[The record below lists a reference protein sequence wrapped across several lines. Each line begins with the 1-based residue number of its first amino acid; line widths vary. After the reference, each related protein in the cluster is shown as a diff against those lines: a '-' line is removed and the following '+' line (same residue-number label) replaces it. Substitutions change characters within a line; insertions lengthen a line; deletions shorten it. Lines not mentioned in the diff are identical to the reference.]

1 MDLANEKSWIWW
13 GFTLCEM
20 LASGKSRIMSHLS
33 EAPGDLPAGL
43 CGFLHLFLPLS
54 GCGLWLLQWLSTWSL
69 RCQMSAVYCGKPK
82 AINLYKP
89 SFFGGMPYVKCLPLI
104 SGHGN
109 KDYGLCRQSLV
120 LFTFFR
126 NGSVPLATPGDSA
139 STPTAIKAWAG
150 GSVGVL
156 WHCMAWLLKAHC
168 SLPYIYI
175 SYIYRVY

>member
-1 MDLANEKSWIWW
+1 MGVYSMWDACFWEKSHHVASIRGPRGPACW
-13 GFTLCEM
+13 TLWVPSPLPSPFGVWP
-20 LASGKSRIMSHLS
+20 LAPAVTIHLV
-33 EAPGDLPAGL
+33 G
-43 CGFLHLFLPLS
+43 
-54 GCGLWLLQWLSTWSL
+54 
-69 RCQMSAVYCGKPK
+69 QMSAVYCGKPK

-175 SYIYRVY
+175 SYIYIEYIKY